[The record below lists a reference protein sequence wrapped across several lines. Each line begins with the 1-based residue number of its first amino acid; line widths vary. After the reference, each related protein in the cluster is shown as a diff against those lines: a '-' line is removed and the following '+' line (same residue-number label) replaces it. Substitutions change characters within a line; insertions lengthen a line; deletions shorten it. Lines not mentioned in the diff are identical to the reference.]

1 MLRLRISF
9 SESECPLVGC
19 RAFEDLEASKSSS
32 SSSMDIVV
40 AAVELERWENFIRL
54 PSAVSVV
61 CDVCVWIDERLVVD
75 FVRLWPLIEPPKK
88 SPMADP
94 GRELKRLREIA
105 SRPNIATRDLAVGVD
120 GRESRPV
127 RNWNSPNWWTWNMVI
142 KKVPRNWRSGRTGL
156 YYS

>member
-1 MLRLRISF
+1 M
-9 SESECPLVGC
+9 G
-19 RAFEDLEASKSSS
+19 
-32 SSSMDIVV
+32 DIVV
-40 AAVELERWENFIRL
+40 AAVEFERLENFMRL

-61 CDVCVWIDERLVVD
+61 CVSVDERLVVD

-105 SRPNIATRDLAVGVD
+105 SSPNIATRDFAVGVE

-127 RNWNSPNWWTWNMVI
+127 RNWNRPNW
-142 KKVPRNWRSGRTGL
+142 
-156 YYS
+156 